1 MDGAQE
7 HDEIPLVKLMYV
19 SSLPEAR
26 RSSSVGVDEGTGERH
41 RISRP

>member
-1 MDGAQE
+1 
-7 HDEIPLVKLMYV
+7 VKLMYV

-26 RSSSVGVDEGTGERH
+26 RSVVDESDGTGERH